1 MEMIFRCLCFRI
13 FVHFLL
19 NYTHVLGW
27 MIFFLMILPLLK
39 GYLMIEYH
47 LAYMY

>member
-27 MIFFLMILPLLK
+27 MIFFFNDFAIVK
-39 GYLMIEYH
+39 RVFND
-47 LAYMY
+47 